1 MVEVYTKERKG
12 NQAKHK
18 IDSKGNRQERYSKD
32 DKTKTKRREE
42 KRGEEK
48 RRYLFFRGKEIFQ
61 K

>member
-1 MVEVYTKERKG
+1 MAEVYTKERKG

-32 DKTKTKRREE
+32 VKTKTKRREE
-42 KRGEEK
+42 KR
-48 RRYLFFRGKEIFQ
+48 RYLFFGGKEIFQ